1 MTDEL
6 GASDEK
12 IGASGLIGAGQV
24 RRPVSLGWIVTSS
37 TLGSVIDWYDFY
49 LYASLAVFFGSEFFP
64 PGNGTLGVLLSVAT
78 MGIGFAIRPLGG
90 VVFGTLGDYFGRK
103 YAFLL
108 TLIVMGVATTAMGLL
123 PTYASIGV
131 ISPILLI
138 IIRLVQGL
146 AVGGEVGGAAT
157 YVAENAPENTRGLY
171 TGLLMTSAQFGT
183 ILSLIMILLSRHLVG
198 DQAFKSWGWR
208 IPFLFSVILV
218 VFSVFLRMRLQE
230 TPIYMELKSAGRT
243 TKTPLRDVFLD
254 KTNLK
259 VLLLATFGVTAGQGV
274 IGMTSNFFSLQ
285 FMQAV
290 LKINISTS
298 SAVSAVA
305 LALSIP
311 VYFGFGWLSDHVG
324 RRKLIV
330 SGLLLAAVFYLPIY
344 MAMKFFSTP
353 VNPYALCFLV
363 WLQLSFNAMVVG
375 PLMAFLTES
384 FPAKVRMTS
393 VTIPFNIG
401 NGIFGG
407 FMPFIALWL
416 SGLTGNPFVG
426 LAYPIGIALITAIV
440 NLACLHETS
449 GTRIWDEVEVAGG
462 TSPKAA
468 INKK

>member
-1 MTDEL
+1 MANEL
-6 GASDEK
+6 AAIDGK
-12 IGASGLIGAGQV
+12 IGAPALGVAEQV
-24 RRPVSLGWIVTSS
+24 RPPVSLGWIVTSS

-64 PGNGTLGVLLSVAT
+64 PGNEALGVLLSVAT
-78 MGIGFAIRPLGG
+78 MGIGFAVRPLGG

-131 ISPILLI
+131 ASPILLI
-138 IIRLVQGL
+138 VIRLVQGL
-146 AVGGEVGGAAT
+146 AVGGEVGGAAV
-157 YVAENAPENTRGLY
+157 YVVENAPENRRGFY

-183 ILSLIMILLSRHLVG
+183 ILSLIMIVLSRHLVG
-198 DQAFKSWGWR
+198 EQAFKAWGWR
-208 IPFLFSVILV
+208 LPFLFSVILV
-218 VFSVFLRMRLQE
+218 VFSIFLRMRLQE
-230 TPIYMELKSAGRT
+230 TPIYMALKAAGRT

-324 RRKLIV
+324 RRKLMV
-330 SGLLLAAVFYLPIY
+330 SGLMLAGVLYLPIY
-344 MAMKFFSTP
+344 MAMKYFSNP
-353 VNPYALCFLV
+353 VNPFALCFLV
-363 WLQLSFNAMVVG
+363 WLQLSLNAMVVG

-384 FPAKVRMTS
+384 FPAKVRTTS

-401 NGIFGG
+401 NGIIGG
-407 FMPFIALWL
+407 FVPFIALWL
-416 SGLTGNPFVG
+416 SGITGNPFVG
-426 LAYPIGIALITAIV
+426 LAYPIGIVLITVVV

-449 GTRIWDEVEVAGG
+449 GNRIWDEVDLASG
-462 TSPKAA
+462 SPAQSA
-468 INKK
+468 IRK